1 MRAAA
6 GNGPQRFGETGKQ
19 VQGGCSFMRF
29 LHKPTLQ
36 SSEPTGLTLAVVM
49 SCGLL
54 QLCFDVAD
62 MREMRVTTSVG
73 SEATEAAGEP
83 RALCL
88 VFSTNQLAGGVRIL
102 SENKPYGLRR
112 LR

>member
-54 QLCFDVAD
+54 QSCFHVAD
-62 MREMRVTTSVG
+62 MRERSDNLRGFRSNRSGSGTT
-73 SEATEAAGEP
+73 
-83 RALCL
+83 CF
-88 VFSTNQLAGGVRIL
+88 VFGIFH
-102 SENKPYGLRR
+102 KPNREWRKDPLI
-112 LR
+112 